1 MIFKKKILLS
11 ILVLSILSIFLY
23 ESTCCESDRSENAY
37 SASGSEKNS
46 SEKSDFD
53 KNHEQKDD
61 LEKDRSEKNHEDK
74 TDDAKKEDK
83 KNAQSVDGVK
93 HAGGTKD
100 VASSKNIDVA
110 KVSQDSTSS
119 MSNAKSS
126 VQDLNKRIA
135 NASKAVVKISAF
147 FPSMTSSVAY
157 KGGGRLNTSGSGFII
172 KHNGEYYVI
181 TNAHIVVFSKTLTA
195 SLIQISTWDDEVFDC
210 KMVGFSSDMDI
221 AVLKINIPKKSKK
234 QFHSLSFKLG
244 TVEVGDE
251 IIAIGAPNNL
261 ENTMSFGRISHVKR
275 EVGLVPYYCYQIE
288 NFAVP
293 GSSGSPAMD
302 KDCKVMGMIFAS
314 AHSGGNLSFV
324 IPKKVIELVFG
335 AIIDSGKFDT
345 PRIGIAISYMNK
357 QILSKCYSL
366 DHGISVANVVKG
378 ASADGVLAPGD
389 LITKVHGKEV
399 KAIADVFE
407 TVAFNNLTSV
417 EIEFLR
423 KNEKG
428 EVKKYSKKISVSRDS
443 GNKFFECMGLVIE
456 NVGNNVVVN
465 HISPNARVDSEMN
478 KISQMLTLDIGML
491 KIKYINGKKVRSV
504 KDCIAIVKNIAAH
517 SDYAMVVFSYLDRNA
532 VIAMRVR

>member
-1 MIFKKKILLS
+1 M
-11 ILVLSILSIFLY
+11 SIFLY
-23 ESTCCESDRSENAY
+23 ENTCAGKFSAEENSQSVEVCSSDSL
-37 SASGSEKNS
+37 SGVG
-46 SEKSDFD
+46 
-53 KNHEQKDD
+53 
-61 LEKDRSEKNHEDK
+61 RSEKNDSDK
-74 TDDAKKEDK
+74 SDFEKSDETDDRKKEDGIDE
-83 KNAQSVDGVK
+83 QRSSESSVQRVDG
-93 HAGGTKD
+93 
-100 VASSKNIDVA
+100 A
-110 KVSQDSTSS
+110 KGVDGAKISQDFRSPVG
-119 MSNAKSS
+119 NAKSS
-126 VQDLNKRIA
+126 AQDLNKRIA
-135 NASKAVVKISAF
+135 TASKAVVKISAF
-147 FPSMTSSVAY
+147 FPSIASTVAY
-157 KGGGRLNTSGSGFII
+157 KGGGRLNASGSGFII
-172 KHNGEYYVI
+172 KHNDEYYVI
-181 TNAHIVVFSKTLTA
+181 TNSHIVVFSKTLTA

-234 QFHSLSFKLG
+234 QFHSLSFRLG

-302 KDCKVMGMIFAS
+302 KDCKVMGMIFA
-314 AHSGGNLSFV
+314 AGHSGGNLSFV

-335 AIIDSGKFDT
+335 AIVDLGKFDT
-345 PRIGIAISYMNK
+345 PRIGVAISYMNK

-366 DHGISVANVVKG
+366 DYGISVSDVMKG
-378 ASADGVLAPGD
+378 SSADGVLAPGD

-399 KAIADVFE
+399 KAIGDVFE
-407 TVAFNNLTSV
+407 IIAFNNLTNLD
-417 EIEFLR
+417 IEFLR

-443 GNKFFECMGLVIE
+443 GNKFFECMGLIIE

-478 KISQMLTLDIGML
+478 KISQMLNLDIGML
-491 KIKYINGKKVRSV
+491 KIKYINGKRVKSV
-504 KDCIAIVKNIAAH
+504 KDCVAIVKNIAAR
-517 SDYAMVVFSYLDRNA
+517 SEYAVVVFSYLDRSA
-532 VIAMRVR
+532 VIPMRVK